1 MNETLLIGCGNLGLS
16 ITEAFLGEGKKISII
31 EKKAK
36 TLNYLNN
43 GSNQK
48 LDLTKKVLYLRKN

>member
-31 EKKAK
+31 EKK
-36 TLNYLNN
+36 
-43 GSNQK
+43 QK
-48 LDLTKKVLYLRKN
+48 L

>member
-31 EKKAK
+31 EKKSK
-36 TLNYLNN
+36 NC
-43 GSNQK
+43 K
-48 LDLTKKVLYLRKN
+48 FFEKKKK